1 MYALE
6 DGLDEYEE
14 HQSVDTG
21 LECDGLVGNLADDVS
36 LDSVLSSMSREELE
50 SLVLE
55 LASRNSDIR
64 GLVWERY
71 ADRLSSSFILEIR
84 NHIDATIDSIRRT
97 GADEW
102 YDEEYYYS
110 IQSCFVKG
118 IHYRPSD
125 SVFIS
130 SLVCRSPGILNMVAM
145 NSRKSSGLHV
155 PS

>member
-64 GLVWERY
+64 G
-71 ADRLSSSFILEIR
+71 
-84 NHIDATIDSIRRT
+84 
-97 GADEW
+97 
-102 YDEEYYYS
+102 
-110 IQSCFVKG
+110 
-118 IHYRPSD
+118 
-125 SVFIS
+125 
-130 SLVCRSPGILNMVAM
+130 
-145 NSRKSSGLHV
+145 
-155 PS
+155 